1 MELWRKCPW
10 VPQTSVAPWPRQ
22 ETQLEQASPSVLL
35 PLHHGHHYKSKLQTA
50 ETTNE
55 NYYLTAYF
63 AASTATLI
71 TDVPAALE
79 AALTA
84 AWHAVGLTVGP
95 AVVLDALATCN
106 ATCTPTFIGCFFCRA
121 YSCCRPAD
129 ADATTESIK
138 HVLCFNSQCNRY
150 TQWYCSC
157 CCHWL
162 RLSLPLLP

>member
-1 MELWRKCPW
+1 MPVGAADLCYTMAEAGDSIGASEPISCTAAASRP
-10 VPQTSVAPWPRQ
+10 S
-22 ETQLEQASPSVLL
+22 LE
-35 PLHHGHHYKSKLQTA
+35 SKLQTA
-50 ETTNE
+50 ENTKE
-55 NYYLTAYF
+55 KYYLTAYF

-106 ATCTPTFIGCFFCRA
+106 ATCTPTFIGCFLCRA